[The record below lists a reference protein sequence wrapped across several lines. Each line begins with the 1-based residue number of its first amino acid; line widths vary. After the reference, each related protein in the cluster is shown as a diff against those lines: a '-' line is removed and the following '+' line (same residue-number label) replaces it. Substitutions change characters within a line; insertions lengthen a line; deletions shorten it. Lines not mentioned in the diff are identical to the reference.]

1 VDESANL
8 LIWAKTEA
16 SLGRSPPTTVCY
28 HPLLLHLT
36 DVAAVATEMWIE
48 ILSPAF
54 RQFLVDSTGLPD
66 GDCRDWLAFVAAT
79 HDLGKCTPEF
89 QRKSEPLAAS
99 LVAAG
104 ILSRNHLQGNPP
116 KPHGLLGT
124 ALLCAA
130 FAAKF
135 SMPQKLARQWAS
147 VAGGHH
153 GVFAARDDIQSTT
166 PENDPRPFGAGQWKT
181 LRAGILDQLIDLLRP
196 TRPAKE
202 TLDCAPALSA
212 AGLVSV
218 ADWIASNQ
226 QFFPCAAQ
234 LGVEFSLPSLAGYF
248 QQSRER
254 ARRAL
259 LELGWLRIP
268 EPPSASLFE
277 LLFPG
282 KQPRESQARIEVLA
296 GELSEPAAILI
307 EAPMGEG
314 KTEAALLL
322 ADRLAAVAGQR
333 GFYFGLPT
341 QATSN
346 QLFTRVC
353 EFLDQRYHGTA
364 AVPAILAHG
373 HASLSPE
380 FLNLLEK
387 GRLFLE
393 LSSIGEEGTEGVF
406 AASWFVQSKR
416 ALLTPFGVG
425 TIDQALMASLIT
437 KHVFVRLF
445 GLSGK
450 VLVIDEV
457 HAYDAYMSTLLE
469 RLVEWLGA
477 LRCSV
482 VLLSATLPVARRN
495 ALLQAWAEGATGKP
509 GAEIE
514 IKDQRYPRVSL
525 IRACGAVD
533 SFALPVSERSHRSLG
548 LRWLGWDSL
557 AATLIDLLSGGG
569 CAAVICNT
577 VSQAQATYCDLRR
590 VFDQQPEV
598 DRPELDLFHARFILE
613 DRQRIEKRV
622 FERFGPGDGTRPGK
636 AVLVATQV
644 IEQSL
649 DLDFDLMVSE
659 LAPVDLLLQ
668 RSGRLHRHQRDARP
682 QRLADPCLWIIDP
695 GCTEAGIPDFGRRNS
710 GVYQPY
716 ILLRTWM
723 ALRCKGAVSLPDD
736 VEELIEGVYG
746 SSIGSPTE
754 AVRRE
759 ALERMKSAMDKDIAN
774 AAQEAKNRFLPKPHG
789 DEPLSRFTANPL
801 EEDNPEVHQRLQA
814 VTRLADASVQAI
826 CLFGDPAR
834 PSLDV
839 LGHNRTDLRAVPSPG
854 HVREL
859 LLRSLSVADKRLV
872 GWLANT
878 ATPKGWAKSAMLRFH
893 KAVVFD
899 SSARAEVNGYIVE
912 LDPQLG
918 FRVLGRAGA

>member
-1 VDESANL
+1 VDGSANL

-16 SLGRSPPTTVCY
+16 SSKRSSPQAFCY
-28 HPLLLHLT
+28 HPLLFHLL
-36 DVAAVATEMWIE
+36 DVAAVATEMWMG

-54 RQFLVDSTGLPD
+54 RQLLVDSTGLPD

-79 HDLGKCTPEF
+79 HDLGKCSPEF
-89 QRKSEPLAAS
+89 QRKSEPLAAR

-104 ILSRNHLQGNPP
+104 ILSLHHLPGNPP
-116 KPHGLLGT
+116 KPHGLLGA
-124 ALLCAA
+124 ALLRAA
-130 FAAKF
+130 FISRF
-135 SMPQKLARQWAS
+135 SMRPKLALQWAS

-153 GVFAARDDIQSTT
+153 GVFPAREDLRSTT
-166 PENDPRPFGAGQWKT
+166 PENDPRPFGSGHWPA
-181 LRAGILDQLIDLLRP
+181 LRDRILDQLIDLLHP
-196 TRPAKE
+196 APPAKE

-234 LGVEFSLPSLAGYF
+234 LGVEFNPPLLVDYYR
-248 QQSRER
+248 QSRER

-268 EPPSASLFE
+268 EPPSSSLFE

-282 KQPRESQARIEVLA
+282 KKSRESQARIQVLA
-296 GELSEPAAILI
+296 EELNESAAILI

-322 ADRLAAVAGQR
+322 ADRLAAAAGQR

-353 EFLDQRYHGTA
+353 EFLGQRYHA
-364 AVPAILAHG
+364 APAILAHG

-380 FLNLLEK
+380 FLDLLEK
-387 GRLFLE
+387 RRLFLE
-393 LSSIGEEGTEGVF
+393 LSSIGEEAAEGVF
-406 AASWFVQSKR
+406 ASSWFVQSKR

-445 GLSGK
+445 ALAGK
-450 VLVIDEV
+450 VLIIDEV

-469 RLVEWLGA
+469 RLLEWLGA

-495 ALLQAWAEGATGKP
+495 ALLQAWAKGATGKS
-509 GAEIE
+509 ESQIE

-525 IRACGAVD
+525 VRAGGTVNT
-533 SFALPVSERSHRSLG
+533 FPLPVSERSHRSLG
-548 LRWLGWDSL
+548 LRWLDWDAL
-557 AATLIDLLSGGG
+557 AATLSNLLSGGG

-577 VSQAQATYCDLRR
+577 VSQAQETYRRLRR
-590 VFDQQPEV
+590 VFDQQPEC
-598 DRPELDLFHARFILE
+598 DRPEVELFHARFVLE

-622 FERFGPGDGTRPGK
+622 FERFGPGDAARPRK

-644 IEQSL
+644 VEQSL

-659 LAPVDLLLQ
+659 LAPIDLLLQ
-668 RSGRLHRHQRDARP
+668 RSGRLHRHQRNARP
-682 QRLADPCLWIIDP
+682 ERLADPCLWIIDP
-695 GCTEAGIPDFGRRNS
+695 GCNEEGIPDFGRPNS
-710 GVYQPY
+710 TVYQPY

-723 ALRCKGAVSLPDD
+723 ALRSRSAIGLPDD
-736 VEELIEGVYG
+736 VEDLIESTYAQRTEF
-746 SSIGSPTE
+746 PTN
-754 AVRRE
+754 E
-759 ALERMKSAMDKDIAN
+759 ALRDTLKRMKFAMDEDLAKAT
-774 AAQEAKNRFLPKPHG
+774 QEAINRFLPKPG
-789 DEPLSRFTANPL
+789 AEEPLSKFTANPL
-801 EEDNPEVHQRLQA
+801 DEDNPEVHQRLQA
-814 VTRLADASVQAI
+814 VTRLADASVQVV

-834 PSLDV
+834 PSMDAP
-839 LGHNRTDLRAVPSPG
+839 GHNRTDLRAAPSPG

-859 LLRSLSVADKRLV
+859 LHRSLSVADKRLV
-872 GWLANT
+872 NSLAKT
-878 ATPKGWAKSAMLRFH
+878 ETPEGWAKNAMLRFH
-893 KAVVFD
+893 KPLIFD
-899 SSARAEVNGYIVE
+899 SSGRAEINGWTVE
-912 LDPQLG
+912 LNPLLG
-918 FRVLGRAGA
+918 FGILEKGGT